1 LSHQPI
7 IIQTLGRKLTK
18 GKKFKKSREKVMKSC
33 TIMSGKK
40 NYKSITMSTEIYE
53 YKFSLN
59 FPHRHHSVYISSC
72 FVLKFETTKHQT
84 RTSKTTKCQC
94 CLVIGLRSL
103 SHTGECV
110 LCKHV
115 HMPEMRRVLFILR
128 HRRRQKKIFMV
139 LEKKFTYHHKNSLV
153 ELHTKNE

>member
-1 LSHQPI
+1 
-7 IIQTLGRKLTK
+7 
-18 GKKFKKSREKVMKSC
+18 MKSC
-33 TIMSGKK
+33 TIMSIKK
-40 NYKSITMSTEIYE
+40 NYKSIIMSTEIYE
-53 YKFSLN
+53 YKFSWI
-59 FPHRHHSVYISSC
+59 FPNRHRSTYVSSC
-72 FVLKFETTKHQT
+72 FVLKFETTKRQT

-94 CLVIGLRSL
+94 CLIIGLRSL

-115 HMPEMRRVLFILR
+115 HMPEMWRVLFILR
-128 HRRRQKKIFMV
+128 HIESGNFFMV